1 MKNLSKWE
9 PKNLKS
15 KEAQFLY
22 EMVIAEGLDK
32 IQHPVFGAL
41 MIQVIKMLSLID
53 EDEGK
58 QARIRGILDRIKGEW

>member
-1 MKNLSKWE
+1 MKKWD
-9 PKNLKS
+9 PNQLKS

-22 EMVIAEGLDK
+22 KMVIIEGLDK

-41 MIQVIKMLSLID
+41 MAQVIKMLALID

-58 QARIRGILDRIKGEW
+58 QARIRGILNRIKEEWK